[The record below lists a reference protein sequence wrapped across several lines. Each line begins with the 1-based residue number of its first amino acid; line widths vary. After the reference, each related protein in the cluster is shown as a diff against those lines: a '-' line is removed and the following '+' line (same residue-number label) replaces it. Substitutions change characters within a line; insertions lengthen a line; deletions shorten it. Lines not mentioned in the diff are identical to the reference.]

1 NMTIENLT
9 SVDMNGTAIYNNAT
23 AWNKSYETAENPN
36 AGWIFEN
43 TSVNATSADLK
54 GVGFINAAINI
65 SNGSLNITN
74 NGAAVL
80 SNSTVNVSNGNVS
93 IVSAAGKADLAET
106 NITAQGNITLTTP
119 DQTNLTNGT
128 LNSST
133 GAVSV
138 TAQ

>member
-1 NMTIENLT
+1 
-9 SVDMNGTAIYNNAT
+9 
-23 AWNKSYETAENPN
+23 
-36 AGWIFEN
+36 
-43 TSVNATSADLK
+43 
-54 GVGFINAAINI
+54 
-65 SNGSLNITN
+65 
-74 NGAAVL
+74 AAVL

-93 IVSAAGKADLAET
+93 IVSAAGKADLAGT

-138 TAQ
+138 TAKGGDLTLGAGNISANST